1 MAFSLLQQSFV
12 ADWNASFVL
21 KYFHGYFMGP
31 FLPYKS
37 CPISWKM
44 MTYFCNSGCSG
55 SAMYSSISTSLFIL
69 IIFPYNFLVHW
80 FLDLS
85 EDVDDCWIFLFQQL
99 VYRVIS
105 KIRDDFEKII
115 FTKSW
120 RKLKWICVMLRRAAI
135 KNTPLFWFFSL
146 FLPPDQ

>member
-1 MAFSLLQQSFV
+1 MAILWDHSCPTNQLEKTESFSLPRYPDSV
-12 ADWNASFVL
+12 AGIYSAGD
-21 KYFHGYFMGP
+21 
-31 FLPYKS
+31 
-37 CPISWKM
+37 ISWKM

-105 KIRDDFEKII
+105 KIRDDFEKIT

-120 RKLKWICVMLRRAAI
+120 RKLKWIWVMLRRAGRKI
-135 KNTPLFWFFSL
+135 TPLFWFFSL
-146 FLPPDQ
+146 FLPPVQ